1 LSLKPEII
9 KNNCI
14 KIFFALLVFLP
25 LSLNAQLGFCGG
37 NSGEQIFT
45 EDFGSGTQN
54 VALPAGTTT
63 YTFANTQPNDGYY
76 TVSNRTNWFD
86 WHDIQDHTTG
96 DTNGRS
102 LVVNADFTAG
112 EFYKTAISG
121 LCENTSYEF
130 SSWIINLMPSNHPFC
145 GTGIPINVKFEIW
158 DNTDTNLLASGDTG
172 NINSTSSPNWEQ
184 YGLVFKTLPNQT
196 SIILKMLN
204 NGVGGCGNDLAI
216 DDIVFKS
223 CGDNVTV
230 TDNQNSSEVFICEGD
245 PSFSTVLNANP
256 DFSIFTTHFYQWQ
269 QSNDGINW
277 IDIIGETNATFTTPI
292 LNDNIFYRVK
302 VAEDAINISN
312 SFCNTLSD
320 IFEFGIVS
328 IPEAPISNGNISV
341 CGSST
346 TSISVSTPSDVI
358 VNWYDAPFGGN
369 LLLSE
374 SNSYSTQTSGIYYA
388 EAETPNGGCI
398 STTRTPVTATFF
410 EIPLIE
416 NEELSFCENTTITL
430 YADTNIPT
438 ATYLWSTGAITEEI
452 TVDTSGLYTVD
463 VTNVNCTVTK
473 SINLT
478 QKDIPVINTITSD
491 GRNIVVTITN
501 EGDFLYS
508 LDGFTYQENNT
519 FYNVEGGLYT
529 IYTKGGEC
537 NDINETQ
544 YLHFYIPKFFTPN
557 GDGINDV
564 FELKG
569 IEFYTKVQVSIFN
582 RYGKLLKNSTNSL
595 FSWDGTYNNKKLPT
609 NDYWYII
616 IIDNQK
622 FTGHFT
628 LIRK

>member
-1 LSLKPEII
+1 LLLKSDII
-9 KNNCI
+9 KNNFT
-14 KIFFALLVFLP
+14 KIFFVLVVFFS

-37 NSGEQIFT
+37 NSGEPIFT
-45 EDFGSGTQN
+45 EDFGAGTTN
-54 VALPAGTTT
+54 VALPLGTTT
-63 YTFANTQPNDGYY
+63 YTFANSQPNDGFY

-86 WHDIQDHTTG
+86 WHDIQDHTEG

-230 TDNQNSSEVFICEGD
+230 TDNQNSSKVFNCEGN
-245 PSFSTVLNANP
+245 PFFSTVLNANP

-277 IDIIGETNATFTTPI
+277 VDIVGETNATFTTPI

-302 VAEDAINISN
+302 VAEDLINISN

-328 IPEAPISNGNISV
+328 IPAAPISNGNISV
-341 CGSST
+341 CGDST
-346 TSISVSTPSDVI
+346 TSISVSTPPEII
-358 VNWYDAPFGGN
+358 VNWYDAPLGGN

-388 EAETPNGGCI
+388 EAETHNGGCI
-398 STTRTPVTATFF
+398 STVRTPVTINFL

-430 YADTNIPT
+430 HADTNI
-438 ATYLWSTGAITEEI
+438 ANAKYLWSTGAITEEI
-452 TVDTSGLYTVD
+452 TVNTSGLYTVD

-478 QKDIPVINTITSD
+478 QKNIPVIDTIISD
-491 GRNIVVTITN
+491 ERNIVVTTKN
-501 EGDFLYS
+501 GVDFLYS

-569 IEFYTKVQVSIFN
+569 IEFYTNFQVSIFN
-582 RYGKLLKNSTNSL
+582 RYGQLIKSATNSF
-595 FSWDGTYNNKKLPT
+595 FSWDGTFNNKKLQT

-616 IIDNQK
+616 IVDNQK